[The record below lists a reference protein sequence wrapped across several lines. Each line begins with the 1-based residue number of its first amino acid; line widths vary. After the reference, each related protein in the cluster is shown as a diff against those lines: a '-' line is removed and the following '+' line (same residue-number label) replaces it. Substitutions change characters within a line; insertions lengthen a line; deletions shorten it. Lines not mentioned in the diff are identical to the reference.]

1 VVRVH
6 PAVPELTAFSAY
18 YRETNVTEE
27 IRNNKRT
34 RSGPRE
40 QKPPPFVEFLNRYQP
55 TLPEIICRANL
66 VVLNGALQFLFA
78 HLREARRLF
87 DEEGDAGRLGA
98 FTALGALV
106 HFVLLFEKP
115 NSETLHTPI
124 LRLQDALRSLD
135 KNSVLPILAPT
146 RRRGRGESSEAHL
159 ALKGHAAGTVRRLI
173 SLGVDRSDAHKKV
186 AATLRGLGLRA
197 ERGPGDVTAGTIRN
211 WCNEVSSDVRRNGTA
226 AQVCD
231 SMFNETEEHRFVSL
245 SQTDA
250 RRFALESLSHWVQWL
265 FPELRRAT

>member
-1 VVRVH
+1 M
-6 PAVPELTAFSAY
+6 T
-18 YRETNVTEE
+18 TE
-27 IRNNKRT
+27 IRSNKRT
-34 RSGPRE
+34 RRGPRE
-40 QKPPPFVEFLNRYQP
+40 PKCSGLRNRKGSAFRVEVQQRLPPFLEFLYRYRG
-55 TLPEIICRANL
+55 TLPEGVSRADL
-66 VVLNGALQFLFA
+66 IVLNAALSFLFA

-106 HFVLLFEKP
+106 QFVLLFEKP
-115 NSETLHTPI
+115 TSETLHTPI
-124 LRLQDALRSLD
+124 LRLQDALVSLD

-146 RRRGRGESSEAHL
+146 RRRGRGESSGAHL
-159 ALKGHAAGTVRRLI
+159 ALKGHVAGTVRRLI

-186 AATLRGLGLRA
+186 AVTLRRLGLRA
-197 ERGPGDVTAGTIRN
+197 ERGSGHVTAGTIRN
-211 WCNEVSSDVRRNGTA
+211 WCNEVSSDVSRNGTA

-231 SMFNETEEHRFVSL
+231 SMFDEAEEHRFASL

-265 FPELRRAT
+265 FPKLRKAT